1 MDEKGETMT
10 VLVSR
15 TGSHLISIFLCHE
28 NEFSLLH
35 KGNYEKCFLVLYPT
49 PFISSLVWKCT
60 HLQPFANF
68 TPLQFGMTSQYFCL
82 KKRRREKDDCDNQG
96 FFSTLRTTSPLLIYI
111 TRTLGNTCQE
121 PSPFASA
128 VWQCPCCSTVF
139 MPTYDIEAQPLE
151 TPDFSLLC
159 NISNASNCC
168 ILNSHVLCACLIC
181 WHSLDKK
188 NRA

>member
-1 MDEKGETMT
+1 MFPCA
-10 VLVSR
+10 V
-15 TGSHLISIFLCHE
+15 HYSIYFQPCLEMH
-28 NEFSLLH
+28 
-35 KGNYEKCFLVLYPT
+35 
-49 PFISSLVWKCT
+49 PF
-60 HLQPFANF
+60 
-68 TPLQFGMTSQYFCL
+68 PLQFGVTSQYFCL

-96 FFSTLRTTSPLLIYI
+96 FFSTLWTTSPSLIYI
-111 TRTLGNTCQE
+111 TRTLGNTYQE

-139 MPTYDIEAQPLE
+139 MPIYDIEAQPLE

-188 NRA
+188 NKLKIKAGFILRRKKGYILN